1 MTAIGLG
8 LAWAGYTVFM
18 WGYCLVRDYNVTVPD
33 LFKASWPG
41 AAADGT
47 GQGTVSSQVLPT
59 RTGQPTQAQQLT
71 GQ

>member
-18 WGYCLVRDYNVTVPD
+18 WGYCLVRDYNVTVAD

-41 AAADGT
+41 SGAVVT
-47 GQGTVSSQVLPT
+47 GQGTASSQVVPT
-59 RTGQPTQAQQLT
+59 RTGQPTVPQRLI

>member
-1 MTAIGLG
+1 MIAIGLG

-18 WGYCLVRDYNVTVPD
+18 WGYCLVRDYDVTVPD

-41 AAADGT
+41 SGAAGT

-59 RTGQPTQAQQLT
+59 PTGQPTRAQRLI

>member
-1 MTAIGLG
+1 MIPIGLG

-18 WGYCLVRDYNVTVPD
+18 WGYCLVRDYNVTVAD

-41 AAADGT
+41 AGAVAT
-47 GQGTVSSQVLPT
+47 GRGTVSSAVVPT
-59 RTGQPTQAQQLT
+59 PTGQPTVPGQLT